1 MNIQQNSVGTEF
13 GGDMRS
19 PSQKITSKAAR
30 IDHQAMPSRNSW
42 DQSSASEVKP
52 QYTLF
57 DLTKQQGQPSYTTR
71 SLSASRFVTVSP
83 GGHATPVSQ
92 RHRSSWRRN
101 GKMQGS
107 DGLGEG
113 WVVKGLILNDG
124 PQDMQ
129 ELVHQDT
136 QGLHLGERILLPP
149 LQIGIEL
156 SEMGIVVNHA

>member
-1 MNIQQNSVGTEF
+1 
-13 GGDMRS
+13 MRS
-19 PSQKITSKAAR
+19 PSQKTTSKAAR
-30 IDHQAMPSRNSW
+30 IGHQAMPSRNSW

-52 QYTLF
+52 QHTLF

-83 GGHATPVSQ
+83 DGHAMSISQ
-92 RHRSSWRRN
+92 NHRSSWRRN
-101 GKMQGS
+101 GKRQGS

-113 WVVKGLILNDG
+113 WIVRGLILNEG

-136 QGLHLGERILLPP
+136 QSLHLRERILLPP

-156 SEMGIVVNHA
+156 SKMWIVLYQA